1 VEYGPQFSA
10 KGKYQKTLVQKAP
23 NATKRKAEPKL
34 CVLHAMHMIT
44 SSQNS
49 VSPVTI
55 IDCFRKAGFVNTSE
69 QLG

>member
-1 VEYGPQFSA
+1 MESGPQFSV

-23 NATKRKAEPKL
+23 NATKRKAELKL

-49 VSPVTI
+49 VSP